1 MPLPARSLSYNVR
14 KLHRYLGLFIGI
26 QFLLWT
32 AGGLYFSWTDLDR
45 VHGDHLHVPR
55 PRLRAEG
62 ALVSP
67 TQVLDAI
74 RRGEPVD
81 SLATVELVRV
91 MDAPVY
97 RLAYFTRTPAGVT
110 RRVRL
115 ADARTG
121 ALRPPVSRDEAIRMA
136 RAEFAHAVPL
146 RTVEYLT
153 PATVGKHHEYRE
165 QPLPAWAV
173 SFDHPSGATAY
184 VGAETGTVVR
194 IRHGQWRTFDFLWML
209 HTMDYQGRDDINN
222 LVLRAFS
229 VLGLVTI
236 SSGFILFWLTS
247 RPYLN
252 RARRKGRAVDPA
264 S

>member
-1 MPLPARSLSYNVR
+1 MPLPSRSPSYTVR
-14 KLHRYLGLFIGI
+14 RIHRYLGLFIGI
-26 QFLLWT
+26 QFVLWT
-32 AGGLYFSWTDLDR
+32 AGGLYFSWTDLDEI
-45 VHGDHLHVPR
+45 HGDHLRTPR

-67 TQVLDAI
+67 SQVLDAI
-74 RRGEPVD
+74 RRSEPVD
-81 SLATVELVRV
+81 SIASVELVRV
-91 MDAPVY
+91 LDVPAY
-97 RLAYFTRTPAGVT
+97 RLAYYTRTSQGAA

-121 ALRPPVSRDEAIRMA
+121 ALRPPVSRDDAIRMA
-136 RAEFAHAVPL
+136 RAEFAHPAPV
-146 RTVEYLT
+146 RAVEYLT
-153 PATVGKHHEYRE
+153 PASVGAHHEYRE

-184 VGAETGTVVR
+184 VGAETGAVVR

-209 HTMDYQGRDDINN
+209 HTMDYQGRDDFNN

-229 VLGLVTI
+229 VLGLVTVA
-236 SSGFILFWLTS
+236 SGFVLFGLTS

-252 RARRKGRAVDPA
+252 RARRKGKVIEPP